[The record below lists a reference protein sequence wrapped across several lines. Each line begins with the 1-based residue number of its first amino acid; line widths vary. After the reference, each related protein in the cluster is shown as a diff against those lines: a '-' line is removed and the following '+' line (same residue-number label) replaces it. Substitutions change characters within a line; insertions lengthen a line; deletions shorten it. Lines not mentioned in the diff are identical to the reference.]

1 MLGGKVNRNKSEKGL
16 INKTSERRDSKVNS
30 HFATQ
35 RQRSVED
42 IFEQEVSKEFKKSV
56 NFIQHFLQMAECY
69 ISDLK
74 NEIKLG
80 RKLKRSWKWIKDVV
94 R

>member
-1 MLGGKVNRNKSEKGL
+1 M
-16 INKTSERRDSKVNS
+16 
-30 HFATQ
+30 
-35 RQRSVED
+35 ED
-42 IFEQEVSKEFKKSV
+42 RFEQEVSKEFKKSV

-69 ISDLK
+69 IADLK
-74 NEIKLG
+74 NETKLS